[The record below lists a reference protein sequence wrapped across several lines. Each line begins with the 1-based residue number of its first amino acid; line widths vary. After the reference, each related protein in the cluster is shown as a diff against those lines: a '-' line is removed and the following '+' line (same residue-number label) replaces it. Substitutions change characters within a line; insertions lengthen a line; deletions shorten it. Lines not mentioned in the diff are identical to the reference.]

1 MTLHESYQKE
11 ISSLTKVIKERYQPE
26 KIILFG
32 SAARGE
38 LRQGSDI
45 DMLIIKDAKGRS
57 YDRMVEVLRLVQGAQ
72 PRLPFTPIVLTRQ
85 EYTRG
90 LQEGRYFFRQIEKEG
105 KVLYE
110 PS

>member
-1 MTLHESYQKE
+1 MTLHESYQEE
-11 ISSLTKVIKERYQPE
+11 INSLTKVIQKKYQPE

-45 DMLIIKDAKGRS
+45 DMLIIKDVKGRS
-57 YDRMVEVLRLVQGAQ
+57 YDRMVDVLRLVQNV
-72 PRLPFTPIVLTRQ
+72 PPPLPFAPLVPTRQ
-85 EYTRG
+85 ELEQG
-90 LQEGRYFFRQIEKEG
+90 LREKRYFLRQVMKDG

-110 PS
+110 HS

>member
-11 ISSLTKVIKERYQPE
+11 INSLTKVIRERYQPE

-45 DMLIIKDAKGRS
+45 DMLIIKDVKGRS
-57 YDRMVEVLRLVQGAQ
+57 YDRMVDVLRLVQNAP

-85 EYTRG
+85 EYARG
-90 LQEGRYFFRQIEKEG
+90 LQENRYFFRQIDKDG
-105 KVLYE
+105 RVLYE
-110 PS
+110 RA